1 MNHKIWNEAAKQ
13 VEQVD
18 INELDTSNE
27 YTDIMVLNNK
37 AVGEQIKV
45 EKVKNDD
52 SYKRAHE
59 STAASDIPDDN
70 SDSKIEKINYKKK
83 KIINKIEA
91 RLKKAFEQEKDDY
104 YYRMNGKNGYWPG
117 EQKEIWHGEYSS
129 YDVRSPDMESK
140 NVDLDVDSS

>member
-117 EQKEIWHGEYSS
+117 E
-129 YDVRSPDMESK
+129 
-140 NVDLDVDSS
+140 